1 MPEGHD
7 ALPGNHHFFI
17 DLGGLKHLH
26 WQRQRSSPDRYPNNA
41 DSLGIEI
48 VGAFD
53 ARADREA
60 PSTKLKRLDRFAM
73 QSGRP
78 CPPAREADQKTIGRG
93 TCVIACSRS
102 SSGIVMH
109 GSVRAVFQR
118 C

>member
-17 DLGGLKHLH
+17 NLGGLKHLH

-53 ARADREA
+53 ARADRDA
-60 PSTKLKRLDRFAM
+60 PLNKTQTAGSIRHAERTTM
-73 QSGRP
+73 
-78 CPPAREADQKTIGRG
+78 PPAREADQKTIGRG